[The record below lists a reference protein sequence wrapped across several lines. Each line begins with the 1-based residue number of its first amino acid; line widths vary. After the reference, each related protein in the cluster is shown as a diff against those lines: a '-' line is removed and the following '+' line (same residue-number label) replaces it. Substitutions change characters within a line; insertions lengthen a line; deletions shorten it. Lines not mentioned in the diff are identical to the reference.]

1 MADMSKIVL
10 GRFVSYLVTLLIGF
24 FVARQMLSADV
35 AAKLMRGD
43 TIELW
48 GGSWTVSLKQIVDFL
63 VNCWPVIL
71 PLGLAIRGRIIE
83 KYKLIVARLSPAKL
97 TDAEVKEKVAGTPL
111 PQIISTIAAKP

>member
-1 MADMSKIVL
+1 MSKIVL
-10 GRFVSYLVTLLIGF
+10 GRLASYLVTLLIGF
-24 FVARQMLSADV
+24 FVARHMLAQDV
-35 AAKLMRGD
+35 ARKLMAGD
-43 TIELW
+43 NVELF
-48 GGSWTVSLKQIVDFL
+48 GGSWTINLKQIVDFL

-97 TDAEVKEKVAGTPL
+97 TDSEVKDKVASASL

>member
-1 MADMSKIVL
+1 MSKIVL

-48 GGSWTVSLKQIVDFL
+48 GGSWTVNLKQIVDFL
-63 VNCWPVIL
+63 VNCWPVL
-71 PLGLAIRGRIIE
+71 VPLLLAIRGRIIE

-97 TDAEVKEKVAGTPL
+97 TDEEVKEKVASTPL
-111 PQIISTIAAKP
+111 PQIISTVAAKP